1 MNRFNP
7 GYFTEDELRDFGI
20 ASVGVNVRVA
30 RNCTII
36 GLANISIGDNV
47 RIDGYSTITASGEG
61 FLKLGSYIHLGGHST
76 ILATGGVVMDDF
88 TCISHGVRIYT
99 TSDDYSGEFMTNPT
113 VPAYLT
119 RVTCETIT
127 LSRHVIVGSQSTI
140 LPGVQLAEGTAVGA
154 NSLVS
159 HHTQPWS
166 IYAGSP
172 AKKIKDRKRNPL
184 TLEKRL

>member
-61 FLKLGSYIHLGGHST
+61 FSSWVLTFILVVIAPFWPLG
-76 ILATGGVVMDDF
+76 A
-88 TCISHGVRIYT
+88 
-99 TSDDYSGEFMTNPT
+99 
-113 VPAYLT
+113 
-119 RVTCETIT
+119 
-127 LSRHVIVGSQSTI
+127 
-140 LPGVQLAEGTAVGA
+140 
-154 NSLVS
+154 
-159 HHTQPWS
+159 W
-166 IYAGSP
+166 
-172 AKKIKDRKRNPL
+172 
-184 TLEKRL
+184 

>member
-1 MNRFNP
+1 
-7 GYFTEDELRDFGI
+7 
-20 ASVGVNVRVA
+20 
-30 RNCTII
+30 
-36 GLANISIGDNV
+36 
-47 RIDGYSTITASGEG
+47 
-61 FLKLGSYIHLGGHST
+61 
-76 ILATGGVVMDDF
+76 MDDF

-140 LPGVQLAEGTAVGA
+140 LPGVHLAEGTAVGA

-166 IYAGSP
+166 IYGGSP
-172 AKKIKDRKRNPL
+172 AKNQRP
-184 TLEKRL
+184 